1 MNQFKVW
8 KWNLKIVGNFFL
20 GGKQKVQLYLVS
32 VNVEEVSK
40 YYNEGDI
47 QYQVCNRER
56 KRRCNELKI
65 RIIESEIK
73 VVLDKNF

>member
-47 QYQVCNRER
+47 QYQVCN
-56 KRRCNELKI
+56 
-65 RIIESEIK
+65 
-73 VVLDKNF
+73 